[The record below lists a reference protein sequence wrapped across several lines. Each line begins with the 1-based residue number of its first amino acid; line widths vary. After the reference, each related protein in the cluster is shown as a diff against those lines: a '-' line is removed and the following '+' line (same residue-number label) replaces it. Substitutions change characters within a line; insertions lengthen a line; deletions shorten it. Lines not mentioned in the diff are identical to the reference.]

1 MTIGTSDLATYIAMN
16 EPYEG
21 LVQERPSFSNIDNGL
36 EWLKLNKAIAL
47 DKILKGQKYVNEFYS
62 PESVSQ
68 LWRKI
73 INKVLI

>member
-1 MTIGTSDLATYIAMN
+1 MGRFVILSNVKQFKEFKHYTYFGDIN
-16 EPYEG
+16 K
-21 LVQERPSFSNIDNGL
+21 GL

-47 DKILKGQKYVNEFYS
+47 EKILKGQEYVNEFYS
-62 PESVSQ
+62 PETISQ